1 MTVLLAQAV
10 GREAY
15 LVKRHSFSDSDAARV
30 SILRP
35 QDAQKGRS
43 ARLRVGIPI
52 TYNLS

>member
-1 MTVLLAQAV
+1 MMVLLAQAV

-35 QDAQKGRS
+35 QHAQKFVQQGRS
-43 ARLRVGIPI
+43 EGLPIP
-52 TYNLS
+52 YNLS